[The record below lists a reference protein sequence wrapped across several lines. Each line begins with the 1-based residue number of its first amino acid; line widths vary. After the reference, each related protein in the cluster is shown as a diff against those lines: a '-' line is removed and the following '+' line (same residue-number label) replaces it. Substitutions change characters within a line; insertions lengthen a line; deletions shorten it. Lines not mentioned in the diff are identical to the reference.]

1 MTGTAEG
8 GRKLN
13 EERSENSEKESAAM
27 IERYLKGVSFPAEK
41 EELIQ
46 QAKSNNAP
54 EDVLRVLSR
63 LKEKD
68 YQTAIDV
75 SKEVAR
81 VE

>member
-8 GRKLN
+8 GRKLS
-13 EERSENSEKESAAM
+13 EERYENSEKASSAM
-27 IERYLKGVSFPAEK
+27 MERYLKGVLFPAEK

-54 EDVLRVLSR
+54 EDVLRVLNR
-63 LKEKD
+63 LEEKD